1 MKKLILATALLLAT
15 FTMKAQELI
24 IISSDLLKCDD
35 SILVFTPG
43 HSRYCN
49 KSDDNTTEAI
59 PTLFLLHGWSGC
71 YRNWADKSDLQ
82 QVSDRFGFRIICPDG
97 FYNSWYANNVDKN
110 KMQWRSFFDRELYP
124 QMVEKYNLDP
134 EKTFITGLSMGGLGA
149 INIFLDDISR
159 FRSAGSMSG
168 VLDIYHTSPNLLDKE
183 LSQILGPYT
192 PENPL
197 YDVNNPIGNLDK
209 VAGSGKLMVI
219 SCGYED
225 YYVKCTMDFAA
236 KCREMKIPHIM
247 LLSPGRHSWIYWD
260 YALVEHLEFFKK
272 ILQGDNLGY

>member
-1 MKKLILATALLLAT
+1 MKKLILAAALLLAT

-24 IISSDLLKCDD
+24 VISSDLLKCDD
-35 SILVFTPG
+35 SILVFTPKEYDKCDSG
-43 HSRYCN
+43 
-49 KSDDNTTEAI
+49 TGEAI

-82 QVSDRFGFRIICPDG
+82 GVSDRFGFRIICPDG
-97 FYNSWYANNVDKN
+97 FYNSWYADNVDKD

-159 FRSAGSMSG
+159 FRAAGSMSG
-168 VLDIYHTSPNLLDKE
+168 VLDIYHASPNLLDKE

-197 YDVNNPIGNLDK
+197 YDANNPINNLDK

-219 SCGYED
+219 SD
-225 YYVKCTMDFAA
+225 RKSV
-236 KCREMKIPHIM
+236 
-247 LLSPGRHSWIYWD
+247 
-260 YALVEHLEFFKK
+260 V
-272 ILQGDNLGY
+272 

>member
-1 MKKLILATALLLAT
+1 
-15 FTMKAQELI
+15 
-24 IISSDLLKCDD
+24 
-35 SILVFTPG
+35 
-43 HSRYCN
+43 
-49 KSDDNTTEAI
+49 
-59 PTLFLLHGWSGC
+59 
-71 YRNWADKSDLQ
+71 
-82 QVSDRFGFRIICPDG
+82 
-97 FYNSWYANNVDKN
+97 
-110 KMQWRSFFDRELYP
+110 
-124 QMVEKYNLDP
+124 
-134 EKTFITGLSMGGLGA
+134 
-149 INIFLDDISR
+149 
-159 FRSAGSMSG
+159 MSG

-197 YDVNNPIGNLDK
+197 YDANNPINNLDK

-225 YYVKCTMDFAA
+225 YYVKSTLDFSA

-272 ILQGDNLGY
+272 ILDGANLGF